1 MRIFLKIERIDNER
15 KQMREWDIGIL
26 GVKILTKNFTGR
38 EKNIIL
44 VVQFMRKIINNKI
57 LNL

>member
-1 MRIFLKIERIDNER
+1 
-15 KQMREWDIGIL
+15 MREWDIGIS
-26 GVKILTKNFTGR
+26 GVKILIKNFTGR

>member
-1 MRIFLKIERIDNER
+1 
-15 KQMREWDIGIL
+15 MREWDIGIF
-26 GVKILTKNFTGR
+26 GVKISAKNFTGR

-44 VVQFMRKIINNKI
+44 VVQFMGKIINNKI

>member
-1 MRIFLKIERIDNER
+1 MNGNKSGCEDV
-15 KQMREWDIGIL
+15 GIL
-26 GVKILTKNFTGR
+26 DVKISMKNFTGR

-44 VVQFMRKIINNKI
+44 VVQFKGKILINKI